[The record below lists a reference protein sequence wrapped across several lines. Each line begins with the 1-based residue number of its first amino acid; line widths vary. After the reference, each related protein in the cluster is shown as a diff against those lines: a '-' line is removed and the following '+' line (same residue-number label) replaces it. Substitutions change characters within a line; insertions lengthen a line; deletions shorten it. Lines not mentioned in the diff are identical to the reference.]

1 MAVTNV
7 KTYQTFRGVDY
18 SASPA
23 VISEEHASDILNMY
37 NGADGTM
44 QKRPGW
50 HILKSFGASNPI
62 NGIHYIKFKN
72 GRGAVVVHAG
82 TKLYWTQFCK
92 PWRNFWDSSVG
103 DVPAEDAANITAAAA
118 TLIMQYIQGINTS
131 GVARWELRNMDLDG
145 DGVVT
150 YADAQCVLRKVVGHD
165 NVVNSEIE
173 PNATYTEISS
183 ITMANAKSV
192 SFEHD
197 GKLYLLDG
205 EHYIV
210 LTANFSTTTVTIG
223 GTTYT
228 YQYLSSITGAAV
240 TGYIP
245 TTGVNGHYE
254 YDELNEEGTN
264 TPGSQSNPGT
274 WTRPT
279 LDEDRNL
286 IQTKQIN
293 TFTADGIHKAFYLLE
308 NNCEVNKVELL
319 LWTRCKSVN
328 GADVPTQENIEHVDA
343 GTYNG
348 VYYYYKYIWTAVQS
362 NDATYGWTATDASSS
377 TPIQNDISYT
387 TKIQFTNT
395 PAVIDEGAV
404 NIRVTYT
411 PRKHSSDSAI
421 AKDTGYIYKCTICT
435 KYGYFNNNR
444 YFFAGNPEHKNMDF
458 MSAVDDPTYFPN
470 TGWTLIGSGQ
480 TAIMGY
486 LHYGTELAI
495 VKEDNEQD
503 ATIYMRSAI
512 RTDEGNIIFP
522 LQQGAQG
529 VGAISPSAFAVL
541 HDDPLFLAK
550 EGVFAVEGTSASQER
565 NIPNRSFFVDSKLCR
580 EATVDTIMCAW
591 GDYLLCVMPS
601 SGRCFVADARY
612 QSLPPGT
619 NGRSRIY
626 EWYLWDNIP
635 AISFLVVGDHCM
647 FGTQDGRFCM
657 FSSDWL
663 TPKKYQ
669 DGAEYVNGS
678 TKLYKW
684 RPYDGGVPIHA
695 YYVTKRDHLDAI
707 DFKKTML
714 NDGGV
719 IALKP
724 YELSSAAITVTTDR
738 GEWFVDQIATDSEEP
753 SVVIPI
759 RHRFKNFDSIETR
772 IENNEVNEGLSI
784 LTVQYRYAITTN
796 RR

>member
-1 MAVTNV
+1 MALKNYSVNRV
-7 KTYQTFRGVDY
+7 KNYQAFRGVDY
-18 SASPA
+18 STSPSA
-23 VISEEHASDILNMY
+23 ISDDHASDMLNMY
-37 NGADGTM
+37 VGEDGIM

-50 HILKSFGASNPI
+50 HILKSFGAANPI

-72 GRGAVVVHAG
+72 GRGVVVVHVG
-82 TKLYWTQFCK
+82 TKLYWTQFNK
-92 PWRNFWDSSVG
+92 PWRNFWDNTVG
-103 DVPAEDAANITAAAA
+103 DVPAEDASNITPAAASY
-118 TLIMQYIQGINTS
+118 IGQYVS
-131 GVARWELRNMDLDG
+131 GVNAGTVPRWEVRNMDLDG

-150 YADAQCVLRKVVGHD
+150 YNDAKIILRKTVGLED
-165 NVVNSEIE
+165 VVNSEIE
-173 PNATYTEISS
+173 PNATYTEITGV
-183 ITMANAKSV
+183 TMANAKSV

-210 LTANFSTTTVTIG
+210 LTAQYTTITISG
-223 GTTYT
+223 ESYT
-228 YQYLSSITGAAV
+228 YLSGINGATV

-264 TPGSQSNPGT
+264 VPGSAENPGN
-274 WTRPT
+274 WHRPT
-279 LDEDRNL
+279 MDEERNL

-308 NNCEVNKVELL
+308 NNCDVHKVELYL
-319 LWTRCKSVN
+319 RTRCHAEN
-328 GADVPTQENIEHVDA
+328 GRDIPDPDGHEA
-343 GTYNG
+343 G
-348 VYYYYKYIWTAVQS
+348 VYYYWKYIWTEVDPD
-362 NDATYGWTATDASSS
+362 DATHGYTVTQASEN
-377 TPIQNDISYT
+377 TPIQNNISYS
-387 TKIQFTNT
+387 TKIQFTNA

-404 NIRVTYT
+404 NIRVTYS
-411 PRKHSSDSAI
+411 PRKHSSEWAI
-421 AKDTGYIYKCTICT
+421 NKDTGYIYKCTICT

-444 YFFAGNPEHKNMDF
+444 FWFAGNPEHKNMDF

-470 TGWTLIGSGQ
+470 TGWTMIGSGQ

-512 RTDEGNIIFP
+512 RTEEGNIIFP

-529 VGAISPSAFAVL
+529 VGAISQGAFAVL
-541 HDDPLFLAK
+541 HDDPMFLAK
-550 EGVFAVEGTSASQER
+550 EGVFAIEGTDASQER
-565 NIPNRSFFVDSKLCR
+565 NIPNRSFYVDSRLRR
-580 EATVDTIMCAW
+580 EATSDTIACAW

-601 SGRCFVADARY
+601 SGHCYVADAR
-612 QSLPPGT
+612 ST
-619 NGRSRIY
+619 ERKNGSFIY
-626 EWYLWDNIP
+626 DWYYWDNIP
-635 AISFLVVGDHCM
+635 AISFLVVGDLCM

-669 DGAEYVNGS
+669 DGAEFVDGS

-684 RPYDGGVPIHA
+684 RPYDGGVAIHS
-695 YYVTKRDHLDAI
+695 YYTTRNDHLDSL
-707 DFKKTML
+707 DGKKTML

-719 IALKP
+719 IALRP
-724 YELSSAAITVTTDR
+724 HEMSSAAITVKTDK
-738 GEWFVDQIATDSEEP
+738 GEWFVDQIPTDSNEP

-759 RHRFKNFDSIETR
+759 RHRVKNFDAIQTT
-772 IENNEVNEGLSI
+772 IENKEVNEGLSI
-784 LTVQYRYAITTN
+784 LGVQYRYAITTN